1 VVEFIVQN
9 PVAAVIV
16 LCEFGLWVLL
26 GLGLALR
33 YLFRLR
39 RASAL
44 VLWSIPLLD
53 VVLVV
58 ATALDLRGGA
68 EAGTVHGLAAAYL
81 GLSVAFGP
89 AIVRWADARFAH
101 RFAGGPTPP
110 RAPRRGP
117 GRRAH
122 LLREWYRAVN
132 AAAIAS
138 AVLLGLI
145 VFFAAPEGREVL
157 AWWIGRVWI
166 VVGLWYV
173 FGPLWEGGGGSGR
186 GGAAAAAD
194 GGAGLRARA

>member
-16 LCEFGLWVLL
+16 LCEFGLWGLL

-68 EAGTVHGLAAAYL
+68 EAGTVHGLAAVYL

-89 AIVRWADARFAH
+89 VIVRWADARFAH
-101 RFAGGPTPP
+101 RFAGGPPPP

-117 GRRAH
+117 GRRAR
-122 LLREWYRAVN
+122 LLREWYRAVG

-138 AVLLGLI
+138 AVLLGLT

-173 FGPLWEGGGGSGR
+173 FGPLWEGGSGR
-186 GGAAAAAD
+186 GGADAAA
-194 GGAGLRARA
+194 GGDTGLRARA